1 VLCPQLS
8 VDEDSNDDSD
18 EDDEDRPNKEAINQR
33 LKNTFRETMSRL
45 VENSG
50 GAGRVMI
57 IGKNGGLSS
66 LMRGADQEFAMK
78 ARGKGKGGKA
88 VITIDDEDED
98 EDDDSDEEGE
108 NEVKEL
114 AARTLLAVRWLHS
127 QGRLSDAEKRG
138 ITGDIIRNV
147 GEGEFSR
154 AEVAYSLLIGS
165 GLPGEPQQVTGPYS
179 PGWGDKGKS
188 PLIVGKNSLLGLL
201 GGSSSTGSGS
211 SNRGGEE
218 SFDMSLVV
226 AEDMREFEDVCRVIA
241 RGLGNADEE
250 GEYEDSEGEDED
262 DEDEEDEGK
271 EEEEDVVD
279 SRVKSS
285 DRGKKD

>member
-1 VLCPQLS
+1 
-8 VDEDSNDDSD
+8 
-18 EDDEDRPNKEAINQR
+18 
-33 LKNTFRETMSRL
+33 MSRL

-50 GAGRVMI
+50 VGGRVMI

-98 EDDDSDEEGE
+98 EEDDSDEEGE

-127 QGRLSDAEKRG
+127 QGRLSDVEKRG

-179 PGWGDKGKS
+179 EGWGDKGKG
-188 PLIVGKNSLLGLL
+188 PAVVGKNSLLGLL
-201 GGSSSTGSGS
+201 GGSSSAGS
-211 SNRGGEE
+211 SGRGGEE

-226 AEDMREFEDVCRVIA
+226 EEDMREFEDVCRVIA
-241 RGLGNADEE
+241 RGVSNTDE
-250 GEYEDSEGEDED
+250 GEYDDSEGEDEE
-262 DEDEEDEGK
+262 DEDEDDK
-271 EEEEDVVD
+271 EEDAVD
-279 SRVKSS
+279 SRAKSS

>member
-1 VLCPQLS
+1 MLVL
-8 VDEDSNDDSD
+8 DDDSD
-18 EDDEDRPNKEAINQR
+18 EDSDEDEEERPNRETINQR
-33 LKNTFRETMSRL
+33 LKNTFGETMSRL

-50 GAGRVMI
+50 GASRVMI

-66 LMRGADQEFAMK
+66 LMRGGDNDFSLK
-78 ARGKGKGGKA
+78 DRGKGKGGKA
-88 VITIDDEDED
+88 VITIDDDD

-114 AARTLLAVRWLHS
+114 AARTLLAVRWLHLE
-127 QGRLSDAEKRG
+127 GRLSDVEKRG

-179 PGWGDKGKS
+179 PGWNDRVGKGNVAVS
-188 PLIVGKNSLLGLL
+188 KNSLFGLL
-201 GGSSSTGSGS
+201 GGSSSAGS
-211 SNRGGEE
+211 SGRGGED
-218 SFDMSLVV
+218 SFDMSLI
-226 AEDMREFEDVCRVIA
+226 AEEDMREFEDVCRVIA
-241 RGLGNADEE
+241 RGLGNSDEE
-250 GEYEDSEGEDED
+250 GEYEDSDGEED
-262 DEDEEDEGK
+262 GDDEEDDDV
-271 EEEEDVVD
+271 EESIVD
-279 SRVKSS
+279 GRTKSS

>member
-1 VLCPQLS
+1 LPFLS
-8 VDEDSNDDSD
+8 CLDEDSD
-18 EDDEDRPNKEAINQR
+18 EDTDEDEEERPNKEAINQR

-50 GAGRVMI
+50 VGGRVMI

-98 EDDDSDEEGE
+98 EEDDSDEEGE

-114 AARTLLAVRWLHS
+114 AARTLLAVRWLHT
-127 QGRLSDAEKRG
+127 QGRLSDVEKRS

-179 PGWGDKGKS
+179 EGWGDKGKG
-188 PLIVGKNSLLGLL
+188 PVVVGKNSLLGLL
-201 GGSSSTGSGS
+201 GGSSSAGS
-211 SNRGGEE
+211 SGRGGEE

-226 AEDMREFEDVCRVIA
+226 EEDMREFEDVCRVIA
-241 RGLGNADEE
+241 RGVGNMDEE
-250 GEYEDSEGEDED
+250 GEYEDSEGEDEE
-262 DEDEEDEGK
+262 DEDEE
-271 EEEEDVVD
+271 EEDAVD
-279 SRVKSS
+279 SRAKSS